1 MNTNT
6 ARPLSETSEG
16 DVCELPIQGMT
27 CASCVRR
34 VETALKRVPGVTDAQ
49 VNYATQRATVRFSD
63 GIVAYGRLVHAV
75 EDAGYAVPGAHREE
89 PPADEASPEV
99 LDLGI
104 LGMTCAACV
113 RRVEKALGGVP
124 GVSAVTVNLAT
135 NRATVTMDPS
145 RATGAELVQ
154 AVRNAGYDVAGAEAL
169 LGDGA
174 DNRVGG
180 ALRGGSAPLPQ
191 EQQDRKA
198 RRSGPGRPSAA
209 DTARAMEEAEAAED
223 RSIRRGLAF
232 AAGLTVPLLVIAMSH
247 GAIPGTGGTLG
258 TWLQFT
264 LATPVVF
271 GPGRRFLRLAWA
283 AARHR
288 TADMNTLVSVGVLAA
303 WAYSF
308 VATVAPGLF
317 PHAEHGM
324 VPHVYYEAAAA
335 IVTFVL
341 LGKWME
347 TRARK
352 RLSDAVRGLVSLVPP
367 IARRLRGADEDEVE
381 EEVAVEALAHGD
393 LLRVRPG
400 ERLPT
405 DGEVAE
411 GTSAVDESMLTGESL
426 PVDKRP
432 GDAVY
437 GGTLNQAGALVMR
450 VTRTGGETALA
461 RIVEAV
467 EQAQGSR
474 APIARLAD
482 TVSAIFVPVVIGIAT
497 LTFLVWAALDPSATG
512 IATAVE
518 RFVAVLVIACPCALG
533 LATPAAVAVGTG
545 RGAELG
551 ILVKGGAA
559 LEAASR
565 VDTVLLDKTG
575 TLTTGRPV
583 LTEVV
588 IHGGMDERELL
599 SLVASVEA
607 ASEHPVARAIVEGAR
622 ERGAGVRPAA
632 DFLVEAGAGVSG
644 RVGLRVV
651 RIGTRAWLEKVEID
665 ASALEPV
672 AAALADRGHTPAFVA
687 VNGVPVAIVAVADRP
702 AAGAKEAI
710 AELRRQGIEVAMLTG
725 DRLGT
730 ARAIAAE
737 LGIER
742 VIAEVRPEDKARV
755 VAEER
760 ARGRI
765 VAMVGDGINDAP
777 ALAGA
782 HVGVA
787 IGTGTDIAVAAADIA
802 LLRGGI
808 TALPRALHLARATL
822 GTIRQNLFWAFVYNI
837 VGIPVAAGALYI
849 WTGWLLSPVL
859 ASAAMSLSSVSV
871 LLNSLRLRRFGR
883 A

>member
-6 ARPLSETSEG
+6 RRPLPQANEG
-16 DVCELPIQGMT
+16 EVCELPIQGMT

-34 VETALKRVPGVTDAQ
+34 VETALARVPGVT
-49 VNYATQRATVRFSD
+49 
-63 GIVAYGRLVHAV
+63 
-75 EDAGYAVPGAHREE
+75 
-89 PPADEASPEV
+89 
-99 LDLGI
+99 
-104 LGMTCAACV
+104 AA
-113 RRVEKALGGVP
+113 
-124 GVSAVTVNLAT
+124 TVNLAT
-135 NRATVTMDPS
+135 HRATVTLDPA
-145 RATGAELVQ
+145 RATGARLVE
-154 AVRNAGYDVAGAEAL
+154 AVRKAGYDVAGAEAL
-169 LGDGA
+169 LREGA
-174 DNRVGG
+174 DDRVGR
-180 ALRGGSAPLPQ
+180 AS
-191 EQQDRKA
+191 
-198 RRSGPGRPSAA
+198 RPSAA
-209 DTARAMEEAEAAED
+209 DTARVMEAAEAAED
-223 RSIRRGLAF
+223 RSIRRGLALS
-232 AAGLTVPLLVIAMSH
+232 AGLTVPLLVIAMSH
-247 GAIPGTGGTLG
+247 GAIPGTGGTFG
-258 TWLQFT
+258 TWLQLA

-271 GPGRRFLRLAWA
+271 GPGRRFLRLAWV

-288 TADMNTLVSVGVLAA
+288 TSDMNTLVSVGVLAA
-303 WAYSF
+303 WTYSF
-308 VATVAPGLF
+308 VATAAPGLF
-317 PHAEHGM
+317 PHAEHGV

-347 TRARK
+347 ARARK

-367 IARRLRGADEDEVE
+367 VARRVRRSADGEAE

-426 PVDKRP
+426 PVDKRAGAP
-432 GDAVY
+432 VY
-437 GGTLNQAGALVMR
+437 GGTLNQAGALLVR

-474 APIARLAD
+474 APIAHLAD

-551 ILVKGGAA
+551 ILVKGGSA

-588 IHGGMDERELL
+588 LHTPMPERELL
-599 SLVASVEA
+599 TLVASVEA
-607 ASEHPVARAIVEGAR
+607 ASEHPVARAIVDGAKA
-622 ERGAGVRPAA
+622 RGALVRPAA
-632 DFLVEAGAGVSG
+632 DFVVEAGAGVSG

-651 RIGTRAWLEKVEID
+651 RIGTRAWLEAVGID

-672 AAALADRGHTPAFVA
+672 ALALAERGHTPAFVA
-687 VNGVPVAIVAVADRP
+687 VDGEPVAIVAVADRP
-702 AAGAKEAI
+702 AEGAKEAV
-710 AELRRQGIEVAMLTG
+710 AELRRHGIEVAMVTG

-787 IGTGTDIAVAAADIA
+787 IGTGTDIAVAAADVA

-808 TALPRALHLARATL
+808 TALPRALRLARRTL
-822 GTIRQNLFWAFVYNI
+822 STIRQNLFWAFIYNI
-837 VGIPVAAGALYI
+837 VGIPVAAGALYL

-871 LLNSLRLRRFGR
+871 LVNSLRLRRFER